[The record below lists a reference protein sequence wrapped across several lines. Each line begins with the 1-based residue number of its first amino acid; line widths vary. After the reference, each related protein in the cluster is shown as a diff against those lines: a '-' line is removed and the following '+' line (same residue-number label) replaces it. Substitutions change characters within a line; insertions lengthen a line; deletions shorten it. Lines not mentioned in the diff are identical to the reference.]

1 MKEGYNFVV
10 DYTLFLQ
17 NVEILKIM
25 YFVYLL
31 RYVKFFI
38 RILLRLM
45 KFILILY

>member
-25 YFVYLL
+25 YFVYLF